1 MKAHIALFSVNLI
14 YALSYGISKEIMGE
28 YIPSSL
34 FILFRVLGAG
44 LLFWLFFF
52 KTEKIQTV
60 DYFKIALAAAFGIA
74 FNKLL
79 LYEGLGHTSAINTS
93 IIMVSSPIL
102 VLIIA
107 SFLLRERLSFLKIT
121 GVTIGLTGAISLILF
136 GNQTETGQVNWYGDA
151 LILLNATLYS
161 FYLVIIKPLMNKYS
175 PYTFVKWAFT
185 FGLIYVLPFGI
196 AEMPN
201 ANWDMPLD
209 VILKII
215 AVVFFA
221 TFCTYLFTVYAI
233 TKVSPTVVSSYIYLQ
248 PIFATLFGIYFG
260 TESISTFKIICGL
273 AIFIGVYLIGLT
285 PKKALTTPKNA

>member
-1 MKAHIALFSVNLI
+1 MKAHLALFSVNLI
-14 YALSYGISKEIMGE
+14 YALSYGISKEIME
-28 YIPSSL
+28 DYIPSSL

-44 LLFWLFFF
+44 LLFWLIFF
-52 KTEKIQTV
+52 KTEKIQLI

-79 LYEGLGHTSAINTS
+79 LYEGLGYTSAINTS

-107 SFLLRERLSFLKIT
+107 SVLLRERLSFLKIA
-121 GVTIGLTGAISLILF
+121 GVTVGLTGAVSLILF
-136 GNQTETGQVNWYGDA
+136 GGKAIDGQVNWYGDA

-161 FYLVIIKPLMNKYS
+161 FYLVIIKPLMKKYS

-185 FGLIYVLPFGI
+185 FGLIYVLPFGLY
-196 AEMPN
+196 ELPN
-201 ANWDMPLD
+201 ANWNMPTEI
-209 VILKII
+209 ILQII

-248 PIFATLFGIYFG
+248 PIFATIFGVYFG
-260 TESISTFKIICGL
+260 KEEISIFKIGCGL
-273 AIFIGVYLIGLT
+273 AIFIGVYLIGLK
-285 PKKALTTPKNA
+285 PKKELSISNNA

>member
-1 MKAHIALFSVNLI
+1 MKAHLALFSVNLI
-14 YALSYGISKEIMGE
+14 YALSYGISKEIME
-28 YIPSSL
+28 SYVPSSL

-44 LLFWLFFF
+44 ILFWLFFF
-52 KTEKIQTV
+52 KSEKIQPL

-79 LYEGLGHTSAINTS
+79 LYEGLANTTAINTS

-107 SFLLRERLSFLKIT
+107 STLLRERLSSLKIF
-121 GVTIGLTGAISLILF
+121 GVFIGLTGAVSLILF
-136 GNQTETGQVNWYGDA
+136 GGKTTDGSVNWYGDA

-161 FYLVIIKPLMNKYS
+161 FYLVIIKPLMKKYS

-185 FGLIYVLPFGI
+185 FGLIYVLPFGL
-196 AEMPN
+196 MQLPN
-201 ANWDMPLD
+201 ANFEMPLHI
-209 VILKII
+209 ILKII

-248 PIFATLFGIYFG
+248 PIFATFFGIYFG
-260 TESISTFKIICGL
+260 KEDISLFKTGCGA
-273 AIFIGVYLIGLT
+273 AIFIGVYLIGHT
-285 PKKALTTPKNA
+285 TKKEVISNV

>member
-14 YALSYGISKEIMGE
+14 YALSYGISKEIME
-28 YIPSSL
+28 DYIPSSL

-52 KTEKIQTV
+52 KTEKIETK

-107 SFLLRERLSFLKIT
+107 SYLLRERLSLLKIS
-121 GVTIGLTGAISLILF
+121 GVTVGLTGAISLIIF
-136 GNQTETGQVNWYGDA
+136 GNKTATGQVNWYGDA

-161 FYLVIIKPLMNKYS
+161 FYLVIIKPLMQKYS

-185 FGLIYVLPFGI
+185 FGLIYVIPFGI
-196 AEMPN
+196 AELPN
-201 ANWDMPLD
+201 AKWDMPFD

-260 TESISTFKIICGL
+260 KEDISTFKIICGL
-273 AIFIGVYLIGLT
+273 AIFIGVYLIGLN
-285 PKKALTTPKNA
+285 PKKEIVSTENA